1 MSKIIVS
8 LSEQDIRDLELGN
21 KVWIPV
27 NPNFDYSNLQ
37 EIAICKD
44 STNTVEEG
52 EYAKKTR
59 SYMKRNI

>member
-21 KVWIPV
+21 KVRISV
-27 NPNFDYSNLQ
+27 NPNLNYSNLQ
-37 EIAICKD
+37 EVVIRKD

>member
-27 NPNFDYSNLQ
+27 NPNLDYSNLQ
-37 EIAICKD
+37 KIAICKD

-52 EYAKKTR
+52 DSRRKHAPL
-59 SYMKRNI
+59 